1 MIKKKN
7 INYILIPIIIIFI
20 IWIGLEIYR
29 DAKNEVP
36 DIGESS
42 QNAMKNLFIMNN
54 VENEIEENN
63 EVIQKEYPKE
73 EIIEEYRGYKV
84 SAKLV
89 IPQINLETYIL
100 EEYTEDSLNKSVA
113 KFWGA
118 DPNKIGNL
126 CVAGHNAPRNKNMFY
141 NLKQLNVGDKLT
153 ISDRNIGKVE
163 YEIYNIYVV
172 PPENIDCLS
181 QATEGRRETTLIT
194 CTNDSSKRTIVKA
207 REVI

>member
-29 DAKNEVP
+29 DSRNELA
-36 DIGESS
+36 DIDKSS
-42 QNAMKNLFIMNN
+42 QNAMKNLFIINE
-54 VENEIEENN
+54 VENETQPNN
-63 EVIQKEYPKE
+63 EIIEKEYPKE
-73 EIIEEYRGYKV
+73 EITEEYRGYKV

-89 IPQINLETYIL
+89 IPEINLETYIL

-118 DPNKIGNL
+118 DPNQIGNL

-141 NLKQLNVGDKLT
+141 NLKQLNVGDKFT
-153 ISDRNIGKVE
+153 ISDHKIGKIE
-163 YEIYNIYVV
+163 YEIYDIYVV

-181 QATEGRRETTLIT
+181 QATEGKREVTLIT

-207 REVI
+207 KEII